1 MPWRR
6 GKDCHNLRQIA
17 SPNPLLDDSIY
28 YGKIV
33 PLRLQR
39 ARFNLNRKCDGIMA
53 DVENSPGT
61 SSDWKSPQPKPR
73 FGVFEFVVGAVFC
86 VGFPG
91 LVTAM
96 VPVSWLEFHRLD
108 HRVDVETRTC
118 AFFVVPY
125 RTQQLAGVRS
135 VSTAFR
141 QGDLRHRRPG
151 DNKRGRE
158 ESEGTVRLHGPLVNG
173 EDGTSISVSVSPASY
188 KSVEAQI
195 QKFLADPQQQN
206 LTLFTVANWKFGVL
220 FAIPLCLLTVLFVV
234 GWSIWL
240 ARAVAS
246 PFLNLFAG
254 NGNEFSRD
262 DEEAERS

>member
-1 MPWRR
+1 
-6 GKDCHNLRQIA
+6 
-17 SPNPLLDDSIY
+17 
-28 YGKIV
+28 
-33 PLRLQR
+33 
-39 ARFNLNRKCDGIMA
+39 MA
-53 DVENSPGT
+53 DEENF
-61 SSDWKSPQPKPR
+61 SSASSNSSSPQPKPR
-73 FGVFEFVVGAVFC
+73 YGLFEFVVGAVFC

-91 LVTAM
+91 LVTAIA
-96 VPVSWLEFHRLD
+96 PVSWLEFHRVD

-141 QGDLRHRRPG
+141 QGELQHRRPG
-151 DNKRGRE
+151 DNKRGRA
-158 ESEGTVRLHGPLVNG
+158 ESEGTVRLNGPLVNG

-240 ARAVAS
+240 VQALMS
-246 PFLNLFAG
+246 PFLNLFATD
-254 NGNEFSRD
+254 GNEFSREN
-262 DEEAERS
+262 EEAERS